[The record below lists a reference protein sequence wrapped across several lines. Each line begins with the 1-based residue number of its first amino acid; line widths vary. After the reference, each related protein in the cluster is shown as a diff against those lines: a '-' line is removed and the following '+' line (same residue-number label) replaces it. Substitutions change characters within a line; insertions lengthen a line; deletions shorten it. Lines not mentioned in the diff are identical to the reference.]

1 MAAAFG
7 CAHAQNIQTLEPV
20 VVTASGFE
28 QSLADVIPSISVIT
42 REEIDRSGA
51 LSLADLVM
59 GEPGVEVGRNGG
71 LGTTT
76 SFFLRGAES
85 RNSLVLVDG
94 VRMRDGVTQ
103 SALAENIPLGLIEQV
118 EIIRGNVSAIY
129 GDAAVGGVISIK
141 TRKGDGKP
149 QVFVASSIGERNTR
163 DLVAGYSGSA
173 DGLRFSLTAQRTK
186 TDGFSAVDAS
196 KIAPGVSNDADR
208 DPYEN
213 NALGIRVSKT
223 LGDLEF
229 GGGVLAA
236 RANLAF
242 DNAYTSTFFRVVD
255 PSQNASN
262 DMMSGYVKKKFSQ
275 DWTTRIDLSRN
286 RIGLKYNYNTPSP
299 STVLY
304 EYRLSNTL
312 KLDARQS
319 LRFGLDRREET
330 RSPADNSLASR
341 DFTSPYIGYL
351 RSAGRWSGQ
360 LNARY
365 DSASV
370 GENKGTWLV
379 GAGYQL
385 SNELRATASASTAF
399 RFPDSYALSTNALLS
414 PESHESREVGLVY
427 ETPRMSLRAA
437 LFVSETDNPITY
449 NSLFVA
455 QNANFIKNKGLEL
468 YGGFLLS
475 SKNKIKV
482 GVTVQDP
489 ESPLNAS
496 STTATRVQS
505 ARRAKMHGSIGVTHT
520 LGSTELSATLQGSS
534 RRRDT
539 DFDTVGV
546 YKLPGYATLNLRG
559 QVRVSKELSLNAR
572 LDNALDKTYE
582 LAYGYNTAP
591 RTVFIGLQF
600 QPSK

>member
-1 MAAAFG
+1 M
-7 CAHAQNIQTLEPV
+7 
-20 VVTASGFE
+20 VTASGFE

-42 REEIDRSGA
+42 RGEIDRSGA

-59 GEPGVEVGRNGG
+59 GEPGIEVGRNGG

-85 RNSLVLVDG
+85 KNVLVLVDG

-149 QVFVASSIGERNTR
+149 QAFVASSIGERNTR
-163 DLVAGYSGSA
+163 DLVAGYSGST
-173 DGLRFSLTAQRTK
+173 DGLRFSLTAQHTK
-186 TDGFSAVDAS
+186 TDGFSAIDVN
-196 KIAPGVSNDADR
+196 KIVAATSNDADR

-213 NALGIRVSKT
+213 NALGIRISQT
-223 LGDLEF
+223 LGDLEV
-229 GGGVLAA
+229 GGGVLAT
-236 RANLAF
+236 RASLTF
-242 DNAYTSTFFRVVD
+242 DNAFTSAFVRVSD
-255 PSQNASN
+255 PTQEASN
-262 DMMSGYVKKKFSQ
+262 ELVDLYVQKTLSKN
-275 DWTTRIDLSRN
+275 WLTRLDLSRN
-286 RIGLKYNYNTPSP
+286 RIALRYNYDTTNPT
-299 STVLY
+299 TVLND
-304 EYRLSNTL
+304 YRLSNTL
-312 KLDARQS
+312 RLDAHQS

-330 RSPADNSLASR
+330 RSPAANSLASR
-341 DFTSPYIGYL
+341 NFTSPYIGYL
-351 RSAGRWSGQ
+351 LSAGRWSGQ

-370 GENKGTWLV
+370 GESKGTWLV

-399 RFPDSYALSTNALLS
+399 RFPGSYALSTNASLR

-437 LFVSETDNPITY
+437 LFVSETDDPITY
-449 NSLFVA
+449 DSSYVA
-455 QNANFIKNKGLEL
+455 QNANFMKNKGLEL
-468 YGGFLLS
+468 YGAFLLNFQT
-475 SKNKIKV
+475 KMKV
-482 GVTVQDP
+482 GLVVQDP
-489 ESPLNAS
+489 NSPYSPLGVSATES
-496 STTATRVQS
+496 TRVQS
-505 ARRAKMHGSIGVTHT
+505 ARRAKVHGSIGVTHS
-520 LGSTELSATLQGSS
+520 LGSTELGATLQGAS

-539 DFDTVGV
+539 DSDTVGV

-559 QVRVSKELSLNAR
+559 QVRISKELSLNAR
-572 LDNALDKTYE
+572 LDNALDKQYE

-591 RTVFIGLQF
+591 RTLFIGLQF
-600 QPSK
+600 QPAP

>member
-59 GEPGVEVGRNGG
+59 GEPGIEVGRNGG

-85 RNSLVLVDG
+85 KNVLVLVDG

-141 TRKGDGKP
+141 TRRGDGKP

-173 DGLRFSLTAQRTK
+173 DGLRFSLTAQHTK
-186 TDGFSAVDAS
+186 TDGFSAIDTQR
-196 KIAPGVSNDADR
+196 VSTDLPSNADR

-213 NALGIRVSKT
+213 NSLGINFSKT
-223 LGDLEF
+223 IENLEV
-229 GGGVLAA
+229 GGGVMAS
-236 RANLAF
+236 RASLRF
-242 DNAYTSTFFRVVD
+242 DQEFGPVSD
-255 PSQNASN
+255 PAQEASN
-262 DMMSGYVKKKFSQ
+262 DLINVYVQKVLST
-275 DWTTRIDLSRN
+275 DWTTRLDLSRN
-286 RIGLKYNYNTPSP
+286 RIALRYNYGTTNPT
-299 STVLY
+299 TVLND
-304 EYRLSNTL
+304 YRLSNTL
-312 KLDARQS
+312 RLDARQS

-351 RSAGRWSGQ
+351 LSAGRWSGQ

-370 GENKGTWLV
+370 GESKGTWLV
-379 GAGYQL
+379 GAGYRL

-399 RFPDSYALSTNALLS
+399 RFPDSYALSTNASLR

-427 ETPRMSLRAA
+427 ETSRISLRTT
-437 LFVSETDNPITY
+437 LFVSETMNPITFDSSY
-449 NSLFVA
+449 KA
-455 QNANFIKNKGLEL
+455 QNANLMKNKGLEL
-468 YGGFLLS
+468 YGALLLS
-475 SKNKIKV
+475 SQTKMKLGLV
-482 GVTVQDP
+482 VQDP
-489 ESPLNAS
+489 ESPFNTS
-496 STTATRVQS
+496 STTTTIVQS
-505 ARRAKMHGSIGVTHT
+505 ARRAKVHGSIGVTHT
-520 LGSTELSATLQGSS
+520 LGSTELAATLLGAS
-534 RRRDT
+534 RRRDL
-539 DFDTVGV
+539 DGDAVGL

-559 QVRVSKELSLNAR
+559 QVRISKELSLNAR
-572 LDNALDKTYE
+572 LDNALDKRYE

-600 QPSK
+600 QPSQ